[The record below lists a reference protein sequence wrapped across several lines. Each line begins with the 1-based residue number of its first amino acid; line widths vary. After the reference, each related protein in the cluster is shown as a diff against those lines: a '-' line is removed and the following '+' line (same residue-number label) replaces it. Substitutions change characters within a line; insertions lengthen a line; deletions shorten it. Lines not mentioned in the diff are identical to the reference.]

1 MTAVHLP
8 LITIVPTS
16 LSGLCALTFRDRLPL
31 VLGFTAGVLST
42 VVAFDLLPEVFALSA
57 RQ

>member
-1 MTAVHLP
+1 MTAVHLS

-16 LSGLCALTFRDRLPL
+16 CALTFRDRLPL